1 MGLGF
6 GVRRADL
13 CAAND
18 AREQRSTHLVRA
30 RLRVRVR
37 VRVRIRVRARPRARA
52 RARVSAREQRGT
64 HVAALVGSEPGGLL
78 DPLLGEHLQ

>member
-18 AREQRSTHLVRA
+18 AREQRSTHLVRV
-30 RLRVRVR
+30 RLGVRVRVR
-37 VRVRIRVRARPRARA
+37 VRVRARARARA